1 MPLGFDRTGEGP
13 TLVLLHPLGADRHVW
28 DQVVRLLAPE
38 RDVVTVD
45 IPGFGASPPLTGAQD
60 PRALAVAVA
69 SFLDGE
75 GITQPHVVGNSLG
88 GWVALELALAGAARA
103 VTGIAPAGL
112 WSRPLAPKPSVARRL
127 ARGALPLVRGLTA
140 TARGRRLLLSDT
152 VAHAERVPAAA
163 AAGLIR
169 SYATA
174 PGFPAVNAAM
184 RAGVFVELEQ
194 IRVPVT
200 LVWPQYDRLI
210 SRPKRLP
217 PFVQSIE
224 LPDVGHIPMLEA
236 PEAVARVLLDAR
248 DPAIE
253 PAAQR

>member
-1 MPLGFDRTGEGP
+1 
-13 TLVLLHPLGADRHVW
+13 
-28 DQVVRLLAPE
+28 
-38 RDVVTVD
+38 
-45 IPGFGASPPLTGAQD
+45 
-60 PRALAVAVA
+60 
-69 SFLDGE
+69 
-75 GITQPHVVGNSLG
+75 
-88 GWVALELALAGAARA
+88 
-103 VTGIAPAGL
+103 
-112 WSRPLAPKPSVARRL
+112 
-127 ARGALPLVRGLTA
+127 
-140 TARGRRLLLSDT
+140 
-152 VAHAERVPAAA
+152 
-163 AAGLIR
+163 
-169 SYATA
+169 
-174 PGFPAVNAAM
+174 M

-236 PEAVARVLLDAR
+236 PDAVARVLLDAR